1 MRKLLSGLVAL
12 ALSVTV
18 AVLAVPAGA
27 AGSAADEPVCSRAS
41 QFGALRHHCGYFPAS
56 TDGVKLAW
64 QVYLPDAAKWGP
76 GPYATVIDYSGYSP
90 AATFYD
96 GLGGTF
102 LEQGYAVA
110 GVNIRG
116 TGCSGGAFDYFEPT
130 EWKDGYD
137 AVEFLAK
144 RSWSNGDVAMV
155 GKSYPGITPLFVA
168 PQRPPHLRA
177 IVPGAFFN
185 DVYRDVAYPGGI
197 QNTVFAAGFSLIS
210 QPGNTLD
217 AEQQG
222 FIDQQDPVCMQN
234 QAAHATN
241 PATNPFVS
249 LQAHPYDDANPYSD
263 RGPYTMA
270 GKVQVPV
277 LAELAWQD
285 EELAAR
291 GIDYVNRL
299 PKTTPWRA
307 VLTNGD
313 HGEYYD
319 AFIKAEIFRFLS
331 IYLKHQVPLGDPCY
345 PPPPKPK
352 KGTKV
357 AVLKAAFVPTSK
369 KSLACYQ
376 AEPRVVVGNEN
387 GPDRTPSWI
396 SRYKTWPVATQP
408 LRFNLHSGGAL
419 DQAPA
424 EAAEAATSYAYLPAA
439 GTSSYGTLKGF
450 QGRLPVDHDFWQ
462 DKPPTGST
470 ASFTTA
476 PFSKDTMLVGNASL
490 DLWLSSSAADT
501 DVEVM
506 ITEIRPDGSHEQY
519 VTKGWLRASHRKLDP
534 AQSTPLRPYQTHQLT
549 DVQPLTPG
557 TATPMRVEVFPF
569 AQLFRAGTRLRVTV
583 EAPSVAPEIWGF
595 AGLPVPAVNQIYT
608 DAAHPSSLALPLVDL
623 PRGFKAPAERPCG
636 SLRNQPCRSL

>member
-1 MRKLLSGLVAL
+1 MRSVSRTSRVSLVRALLAIAL
-12 ALSVTV
+12 TATL
-18 AVLAVPAGA
+18 AVLALPAHAANQAEPTCTRSAQYSSA
-27 AGSAADEPVCSRAS
+27 AGP
-41 QFGALRHHCGYFPAS
+41 LRHFCGYFPAS
-56 TDGVKLAW
+56 TDGTSLAW
-64 QVYLPDAAKWGP
+64 QVYLPDPTKWGK
-76 GPYATVIDYSGYSP
+76 GPYATVLDYSGYSP

-96 GLGGTF
+96 GLGRTF
-102 LEQGYAVA
+102 LDQGYAVA

-116 TGCSGGAFDYFEPT
+116 TGCSGGAFDYFEPV

-144 RSWSNGDVAMV
+144 RSWSSGDVAMV

-222 FIDQQDPVCMQN
+222 FIDQQDPVCIQN
-234 QAAHATN
+234 QAGHATN
-241 PATNPFVS
+241 PVTNPFVS
-249 LQAHPYDDANPYSD
+249 LQAHPFDDANPYAD

-270 GKVQVPV
+270 GRVQVPV

-319 AFIKAEIFRFLS
+319 DFIKAEIFRFLS
-331 IYLKHQVPLGDPCY
+331 IYVKHKVPAHDPCTA
-345 PPPPKPK
+345 K
-352 KGTKV
+352 TL
-357 AVLKAAFVPTSK
+357 A
-369 KSLACYQ
+369 KSIACYQ
-376 AEPRVVVGNEN
+376 AEPRVTVGNEN
-387 GPDRTPSWI
+387 GPNRTPSWI
-396 SRYKTWPVATQP
+396 SHYKTWPVASSA
-408 LRFNLHSGGAL
+408 LRYTLHDGGTL
-419 DQAPA
+419 DRK
-424 EAAEAATSYAYLPAA
+424 AAIPGDPNTIYGYTPVVGSN
-439 GTSSYGTLKGF
+439 SYGTLQKF
-450 QGRLPVDHDFWQ
+450 QGDSPVDHDFWQ
-462 DKPPTGST
+462 DKPPPSTT

-476 PFSKDTMLVGNASL
+476 PFTKDTMLVGNASL
-490 DLWLSSSAADT
+490 DFWLSSSAPDT

-506 ITEIRPDGSHEQY
+506 ITELRPGGTQEQY
-519 VTKGWLRASHRKLDP
+519 VSKGWLRASHRKLDP
-534 AQSTPLRPYQTHQLT
+534 KQSTALRPYQTHQLA
-549 DVQPLTPG
+549 DAQPLIPG
-557 TATPMRVEVFPF
+557 TAVQLRVEVFPF
-569 AQLFRAGTRLRVTV
+569 AQLFRAGTQLRVTI

-595 AGLPVPAVNQIYT
+595 AGLPVPAVNQIFT
-608 DAAHPSSLALPLVDL
+608 DARHPSSLALPFVPL
-623 PRGFKAPAERPCG
+623 PGGYRAPAEKPCG
-636 SLRNQPCRSL
+636 SLRNQPCRAA